1 MVQLAAIQGE
11 AGADGVD
18 DVPVVKCRDYVMI
31 ESIVKSDHRP
41 VHCEYVIRAQP
52 TRNGNATKTLQLTL
66 THLAF
71 EGSETGGVEFAKV
84 CCPLPCEDCLWE
96 QRQVI
101 SFRLRDS

>member
-1 MVQLAAIQGE
+1 MPA
-11 AGADGVD
+11 
-18 DVPVVKCRDYVMI
+18 VKCRDYVMI

-66 THLAF
+66 PHLAF